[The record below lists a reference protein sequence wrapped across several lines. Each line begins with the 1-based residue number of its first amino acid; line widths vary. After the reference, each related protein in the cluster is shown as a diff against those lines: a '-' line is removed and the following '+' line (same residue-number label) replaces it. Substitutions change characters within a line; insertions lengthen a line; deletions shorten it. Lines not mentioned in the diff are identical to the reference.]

1 MEVLSMKRTRQL
13 LAMASLSLVFCGSTA
28 RAADCTTMKALMAEF
43 TQASDAMDSE
53 TARNKALAHPP
64 RYDAR
69 VCSAA
74 RKTAKAIKALMPA
87 IDPACLSSPAAY
99 SQATDSL
106 GSMLTHVGAVEGLSC
121 APGK

>member
-1 MEVLSMKRTRQL
+1 MEAPNMKRTGRL
-13 LAMASLSLVFCGSTA
+13 LTMASLFLVFCGSIA
-28 RAADCTTMKALMAEF
+28 RAADCATMKALMAEF

-53 TARNKALAHPP
+53 TARNKAMAHPP

-69 VCSAA
+69 VCGAA

-87 IDPACLSSPAAY
+87 IDAACLSSQAAY
-99 SQATDSL
+99 KQATDSL